1 MGVKVCGRCGKPYRT
16 PGHCTRC
23 EKARAAQKARPA
35 PSRSKRTKAQEGNRR
50 EKNPWRTHYKSAE
63 YRRARQVALTRTN
76 GCCAVSGVRI
86 ADVVGGKWVMR
97 GNGGI
102 HHVVPLSR
110 GGTDSPDNLVP
121 LETSVH
127 NRIDAELR
135 ARMKRAGA

>member
-16 PGHCTRC
+16 PGHCPRC
-23 EKARAAQKARPA
+23 EKTRAAQRARPA
-35 PSRSKRTKAQEGNRR
+35 PSRSKRTKAQEGKRR
-50 EKNPWRTHYKSAE
+50 EKNPWRTHYQSAE

-76 GCCAVSGVRI
+76 GRCAVSGVRI

-102 HHVVPLSR
+102 HHIVPLSR

-135 ARMKRAGA
+135 ASMKRSGA

>member
-1 MGVKVCGRCGKPYRT
+1 MGVKVCPRCGKPYRV
-16 PGHCTRC
+16 PGQCPRC
-23 EKARAAQKARPA
+23 GKARPA
-35 PSRSKRTKAQEGNRR
+35 PSRSKRTKAQESKRR
-50 EKNPWRTHYKSAE
+50 EKNPWRSHYRSAE

-135 ARMKRAGA
+135 ARMKKAGA

>member
-16 PGHCTRC
+16 PGHCPRC
-23 EKARAAQKARPA
+23 ENAMAAQKARPA
-35 PSRSKRTKAQEGNRR
+35 PSRSKRTKAQEGKRR
-50 EKNPWRTHYKSAE
+50 EKNPWRTHYHSAE

-135 ARMKRAGA
+135 ARMKKAGA

>member
-1 MGVKVCGRCGKPYRT
+1 MGVKVCPRCGKPYRT
-16 PGHCTRC
+16 PGHCPRC
-23 EKARAAQKARPA
+23 GKARPERGAGHA
-35 PSRSKRTKAQEGNRR
+35 PSRSKRTKAQESKRQD
-50 EKNPWRTHYKSAE
+50 ENPWRSHYRSAE

-135 ARMKRAGA
+135 ARMKKAGA

>member
-1 MGVKVCGRCGKPYRT
+1 MGVKVCPRCGKPYKT
-16 PGHCTRC
+16 PGHCPRC
-23 EKARAAQKARPA
+23 GKARPA
-35 PSRSKRTKAQEGNRR
+35 PSRSKRTKAQEGKRR
-50 EKNPWRTHYKSAE
+50 EKNPWRTHYRSAE

-135 ARMKRAGA
+135 ARMKRAGS